1 MNGDHQSVI
10 ILMLYFTEIRKD
22 GYYSTGDVLF
32 TSQTNNVDVKFT
44 SDYSVTRSGF
54 RLNIRSI
61 LCTDRDNFSQTD
73 MNTATT
79 EGYIVNT
86 DHDVYTSG
94 MPDGCDESVQEVEIT
109 TGQVL
114 PGAIVTNTDNDGNYP
129 NNACQQWNVIASEN
143 EVCVVVF
150 FYFKVKNI
158 SSFCFNLYKN
168 YNLTFRPIKDSHL
181 CLLFNLMCAVYCLHC
196 WSRRF

>member
-1 MNGDHQSVI
+1 MNGDHQSVMF
-10 ILMLYFTEIRKD
+10 LMLYFTEIRKD

-168 YNLTFRPIKDSHL
+168 YNLTFSPIKDSHL